1 MITPLDALFKYAY
14 ERYDL
19 NQWFHDED
27 MAQDY
32 NRSVRGAE
40 MCEKKLLEALTGET
54 LQTFQNYRDNRDMMF
69 DLEHQLLFCEALAL
83 GIYLGSLSNRC

>member
-14 ERYDL
+14 ERHDL

-32 NRSVRGAE
+32 QHSVQGAE
-40 MCEKKLLEALTGET
+40 IDEKKLLETLEGKT
-54 LQTFQNYRDNRDMMF
+54 LQIFKNYQDNRDMMF
-69 DLEHQLLFCEALAL
+69 DLEHQLLFREALAL
-83 GIYLGSLSNRC
+83 GIYLGSLAGRC